1 MNLDDATAEDVEN
14 CGAKIKKGL
23 VGPTSKDN
31 HYNSIR
37 YRNRVHFVKFDYFRA
52 LFPPTCDTAHRN
64 VSAIVGLLDIRCPQR
79 FDAPCKSGP
88 SKAGLN
94 PMRRQRRGRSRERYC
109 PRQMWVRLNCPHLP
123 PIKSSGRNHGWG
135 NLYGQHVSN
144 GAWCHPCATRHAA
157 MSVTCHAGCS

>member
-52 LFPPTCDTAHRN
+52 LFPPTCGTAHRN

-144 GAWCHPCATRHAA
+144 GAWCHPCAT
-157 MSVTCHAGCS
+157 